1 MTIGIF
7 FLIGCI
13 LIYIYLYKRHKK
25 LKKQLIEV
33 ENESARELIQEVAIE
48 VDVENIKHCSIA
60 LQTEFY
66 DEEGYKL
73 EQEKIF
79 EHNFIVE

>member
-1 MTIGIF
+1 MTIGFF

-13 LIYIYLYKRHKK
+13 LIYIYLYKRYKNNQ
-25 LKKQLIEV
+25 KQLTEIEN
-33 ENESARELIQEVAIE
+33 ENESARELIPEVAIE
-48 VDVENIKHCSIA
+48 VDIENVKHCSIA

-73 EQEKIF
+73 EQ
-79 EHNFIVE
+79 